1 MKKRNIV
8 TLVLGALMTAL
19 GFLYPLLKSAYS
31 YWECFLT
38 LVPPAFILLGIFII
52 IFAALGFAYPDFF
65 KEKCPLSTTI
75 TATSGSLVGSCW
87 FWCFLGYATISSKNH
102 PIAYPVFTTFG
113 SIFTICLLVLLVV
126 YICFRA
132 KKFSPSGFGIDV
144 LIVILTFIPFIFIS
158 GGIAEIVEDIYHAII
173 A

>member
-8 TLVLGALMTAL
+8 TLSLGALIIAL
-19 GFLYPLLKSAYS
+19 GFLYPLLKPAYS

-38 LVPPAFILLGIFII
+38 LVPCAFILVGIFTI
-52 IFAALGFAYPDFF
+52 IFAVLGFAYPDFF

-75 TATSGSLVGSCW
+75 TAISGSLVGACW
-87 FWCFLGYATISSKNH
+87 FWCFLCYATLSSKNH
-102 PIAYPVFTTFG
+102 PIAYPAVVTLG

-126 YICFRA
+126 YICLRA
-132 KKFSPSGFGIDV
+132 KKFSLSGFGIDV

-158 GGIAEIVEDIYHAII
+158 GGIAEIIEDIYHAMI